1 MSLKQGL
8 ENLEARAFNQ
18 QTALPPFTVGCV
30 APGPHEDMPKTK
42 ITHVGAWLTCR
53 NQSKA
58 VIGHFIRPPFTVP
71 FSPQYFAR
79 IYEAG
84 VYDI

>member
-18 QTALPPFTVGCV
+18 HTALPPFTVGCV

-42 ITHVGAWLTCR
+42 ITHSGRLA
-53 NQSKA
+53 
-58 VIGHFIRPPFTVP
+58 
-71 FSPQYFAR
+71 
-79 IYEAG
+79 
-84 VYDI
+84 DM